1 MQIVTIFIQNNQGEF
16 LIQKRSNKKNGKYA
30 ITSGH
35 TEENEKREQGI
46 IREVKEE
53 LGIDIKKEDIKLF
66 YNTEIDKKLYNL
78 YYLKKDINISDLC
91 LQKEEVEK
99 VKWCTQEEVEQ
110 LIKNKEFYE
119 NQIEAWDLFKKYI
132 NEEEFYGKNSS
143 MGHKQ

>member
-35 TEENEKREQGI
+35 TEENEKREQRI